1 MPKYIPLVG
10 DWLARRA
17 TTPSS
22 PGFLGMAGYVSGN
35 EPLKVAT
42 LDVPLDEASLNAR
55 LRLAYAPDPDL
66 LVRIVGESRISNFML

>member
-1 MPKYIPLVG
+1 MEILRSRMVVGQAVQNLQLDYSVVPKYIPLVG

-35 EPLKVAT
+35 ESLKVAT
-42 LDVPLDEASLNAR
+42 LDVPLD
-55 LRLAYAPDPDL
+55 
-66 LVRIVGESRISNFML
+66 